1 MEKSIYTA
9 EYGVLVE
16 LLRETRE
23 KAEVTQVELAERLGK
38 SQSFVTKYE
47 CGERRIDIVQLR
59 TICGILATSLPEFVA
74 EFEKRISRR

>member
-59 TICGILATSLPEFVA
+59 SICRLLATSLPEFVA
-74 EFEKRISRR
+74 EFEKRMSRR